1 MDKVFGD
8 SVRELREGV
17 NTIVMTSLK
26 TDGARDHIIKVIL
39 DSNEI
44 TEYVKTVSRE
54 IFENKSNEKSAKKLH
69 WFSYIIAPVALS
81 GAVTVLVNWFW
92 G

>member
-26 TDGARDHIIKVIL
+26 TATI
-39 DSNEI
+39 
-44 TEYVKTVSRE
+44 
-54 IFENKSNEKSAKKLH
+54 
-69 WFSYIIAPVALS
+69 P
-81 GAVTVLVNWFW
+81 
-92 G
+92 